1 MEEYSKEDGTGIR
14 KPEKEGKCI
23 LMEMS
28 IKENSFM
35 ERSTEKVCSS
45 GKIKKDMMGSG
56 RKAKNKDPGYGLV

>member
-1 MEEYSKEDGTGIR
+1 MEECTKEGGTGIR
-14 KPEKEGKCI
+14 KPVKEGKCI

-28 IKENSFM
+28 IKESSFM

-56 RKAKNKDPGYGLV
+56 KKAKNKDQGYGLV